1 MDNPPEKVTEDRD
14 ISPALSKEMESRD
27 EINSSISQDEKA
39 SSKTTT
45 TLAQPENDASK
56 APGSQVVEVQD
67 KEGKKTDYTAK
78 ANNKNSF
85 KHYFFPS
92 FTNNIQRVFA
102 YSNKLDRF
110 LIAIAIVTQIGTG
123 AVCSNR
129 FRASSHSN
137 RTQTLPLMNIIFGSL
152 VGDFNNYFVPG
163 SGVTRQQFNK
173 SLNKQTLYIVY
184 LFIGRWSLS
193 YISMYIFRVV
203 GIRMSAKI
211 RLHYLQALFALPI
224 SVIDTLPTGQAS
236 NTITTTANV
245 LQIGI
250 SEKLGMIFQFS
261 ALVITALI
269 IAFVYSALLT
279 VVTASIIVFLVLVY
293 GILVPIILKH
303 EKEVQFADEKAAS
316 IAGET
321 LSSVRMIIACGAEG
335 RIASKFSGWV
345 EEARK
350 RGIKQGP
357 FMGIHLAPIFFAVF
371 ATMALS
377 FWFGFKLYAQG
388 KVDDVSTIVICLMSV
403 MMLSFAVAQT
413 AAPIMAVAKASA
425 AATDFF
431 AVIDAPKPKQTGLSA
446 PDVSP
451 REDILL
457 DSVTFAYPSRPHNKV
472 LDNLSMKFEAG
483 KITAIVGAS
492 GSGKSTIV
500 GLLER
505 WYELDNNSIFK
516 IPESVMLDEKEKKKR
531 EEEKKKKA
539 ELEETK
545 EPDVELSGRIL
556 VGGKN
561 LDTFDLQWWRSQI
574 GLVQQE
580 PFIFND
586 TIRKNV
592 EYGLIGSDWEDAA
605 QGVKDRLV
613 EEACK
618 EAFAD
623 EYIVKL
629 PMKYETQVGDAGIKL
644 SGGQRQRLAIA
655 RSIIKRP
662 KILILDEATSA
673 IDVRGERLV
682 QKALDRVAE
691 GRTTVV
697 IAHRLSTI
705 RKADNIIV
713 LRKGKVIE
721 TGTHD
726 TLLANENG
734 AYWALVNAQM
744 LTMGEHFS
752 DENDL
757 TEAYETDNT
766 LKKEMSSAS
775 VQLEENVAWK
785 PKGFFNSFGLLIRE
799 QSQRWLWYV
808 VLTFGCLGAGSTQPI
823 QAYLFAQIINVPVFS
838 GGALTGAVNYWALR
852 FVYLAIGAG
861 VAYFTMGYS
870 SHVISAVEMKHIACT
885 YRQQYFESILA
896 KPVAFFDE
904 EENSSGTLT
913 ARVANDPTQLQQML
927 GVNMGMVYIALFTL
941 IGCIA
946 ISFAFGWKLSI
957 LAIFVT
963 MPVILACAFFRLRY
977 ELQFEA
983 MNQAVFA
990 ESSKFAAESIGAF
1003 RTVTSLTLEDMISK
1017 RYSALLQ
1024 DHVDKAF
1031 KKAGWTTLVFSASDS
1046 VSLLCMALTFWYGGR
1061 LLSTMEYGPVQF
1073 FVVYIAIINGSESSG
1088 SLLSFGPNMAQAAA
1102 AANRILSF
1110 RIRPQS
1116 GARKNLEMQNT
1127 EGGVKIELQNIWFR
1141 YPTRDTPI
1149 FQGLNL
1155 TIEKGQFA
1163 AIVGPSGCGKT
1174 SIISL
1179 LEAFYPLQK
1188 GHILING
1195 TPLTDLDTAKYR
1207 SKISLVSQECT
1218 LFQGTIR
1225 ENILLGVPSDTPTP
1239 LLHQACRDAEIH
1251 DFIMSLPEGYD
1262 TDVGN
1267 RGIAL
1272 SGGQKQRLGIA
1283 RAVIREPTV
1292 LLLDEATS
1300 SLDSESERAVQR
1312 AFERVGKGRTVVTVA
1327 HRLASVQRADVIFVL
1342 GTGGV
1347 LEKGTHEE
1355 LVRKRGVYW
1364 EMCQSQALDR

>member
-1 MDNPPEKVTEDRD
+1 MDKSPEKVTEESD

-85 KHYFFPS
+85 KHYF
-92 FTNNIQRVFA
+92 RVFG

-110 LIAIAIVTQIGTG
+110 LIVIAIVTQIGTG
-123 AVCSNR
+123 A
-129 FRASSHSN
+129 
-137 RTQTLPLMNIIFGSL
+137 TLPLMNIIFGSL

-163 SGVTRQQFNK
+163 SGVTRQQFNR

-261 ALVITALI
+261 ALVCTALI
-269 IAFVYSALLT
+269 IAFIYSALLT
-279 VVTASIIVFLVLVY
+279 VVTASIIVFLALVY

-357 FMGIHLAPIFFAVF
+357 FMGVHLAPIFFAVF

-431 AVIDAPKPKQTGLSA
+431 AVIDAPKPKKTGLSA

-574 GLVQQE
+574 GFVQQE

-592 EYGLIGSDWEDAA
+592 EYGLIGSEWEDAEE
-605 QGVKDRLV
+605 GVKDRLV
-613 EEACK
+613 EEACR

-682 QKALDRVAE
+682 QKALGLSHSKLHPAWYLGFGEQANSFVFLDRVAE

-726 TLLANENG
+726 SLLANENG

-757 TEAYETDNT
+757 TEAYETDNI

-775 VQLEENVAWK
+775 VRLEENVVWK

-808 VLTFGCLGAGSTQPI
+808 VLTIGCLGAGSTQPI

-870 SHVISAVEMKHIACT
+870 SHVISAHIACT
-885 YRQQYFESILA
+885 SRQQYFENILA

-904 EENSSGTLT
+904 EDNSSGTLT

-1003 RTVTSLTLEDMISK
+1003 RTVTSLTLEDIISK
-1017 RYSALLQ
+1017 RYSTLLQ

-1116 GARKNLEMQNT
+1116 DARKNLEMQNT
-1127 EGGVKIELQNIWFR
+1127 EGG
-1141 YPTRDTPI
+1141 
-1149 FQGLNL
+1149 
-1155 TIEKGQFA
+1155 IEKGQFA

-1188 GHILING
+1188 GHILLNG